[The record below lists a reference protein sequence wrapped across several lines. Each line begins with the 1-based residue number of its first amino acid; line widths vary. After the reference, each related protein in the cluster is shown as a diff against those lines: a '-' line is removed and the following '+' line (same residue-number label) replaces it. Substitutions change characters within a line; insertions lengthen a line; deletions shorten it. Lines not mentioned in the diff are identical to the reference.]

1 MQPDSNDYR
10 GVWKLAQVS
19 KADTGS
25 DNMVRNV
32 VIRYKQQGPGHEYK
46 GVQDTFV
53 PRSVH
58 RLILILPVE
67 EQPSEN

>member
-32 VIRYKQQGPGHEYK
+32 MIRYKQQGPGHEYK

-53 PRSVH
+53 PRSHIGAQVFT
-58 RLILILPVE
+58 RFTKTF
-67 EQPSEN
+67 